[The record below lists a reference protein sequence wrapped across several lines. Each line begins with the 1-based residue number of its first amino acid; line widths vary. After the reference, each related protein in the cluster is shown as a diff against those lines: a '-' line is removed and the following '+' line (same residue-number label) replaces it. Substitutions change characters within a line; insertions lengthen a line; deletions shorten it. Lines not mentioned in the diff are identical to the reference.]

1 MSVWRLTEEARR
13 NGKVE
18 STTRYRKIGHRRPS
32 DHPAPLRQGA
42 GARGGKATK
51 NGTKKQH
58 PSPEEQRRERYRT
71 QPMLHQRQQQ
81 HPQQHQQHQQHHQQQ
96 QLPQPQMP
104 IDSPKF
110 NMFPPAAPGLVPYQ
124 LPHVVTSLSQAHRDS
139 LHSWDYSSVTG
150 CTDPP
155 PGENPVFCDA
165 PEPTA
170 DCTAFMGQHEWY
182 VLGPNNGSIT
192 IPEGHSDVQLV

>member
-32 DHPAPLRQGA
+32 DHSAPLRQGA

-71 QPMLHQRQQQ
+71 QPMLHQHRQQQ
-81 HPQQHQQHQQHHQQQ
+81 QQQ
-96 QLPQPQMP
+96 QLPQPQPQVP

-110 NMFPPAAPGLVPYQ
+110 VMFPPAAPELVPY
-124 LPHVVTSLSQAHRDS
+124 PMPPTVTSLSQAHRGS

-155 PGENPVFCDA
+155 PGENPVFCD

-170 DCTAFMGQHEWY
+170 DCTAFMGQPDWC

-192 IPEGHSDVQLV
+192 IPESHSDVQLV

>member
-81 HPQQHQQHQQHHQQQ
+81 HPQQHQHHHHQQQ

-170 DCTAFMGQHEWY
+170 DCTAFMGQSEWY

>member
-81 HPQQHQQHQQHHQQQ
+81 HPQQHQQHHHQQQ

-139 LHSWDYSSVTG
+139 LQSWDYSSVTG